1 MYCCAHKTATLTS
14 IQHTVWGEGGKG
26 MARPT
31 LGVMEDYSTN
41 FKLLYFFNFN
51 KIGNIF
57 CPKNTRAGKGSIKPG

>member
-1 MYCCAHKTATLTS
+1 
-14 IQHTVWGEGGKG
+14 

-31 LGVMEDYSTN
+31 LGVMEDHSTN

-57 CPKNTRAGKGSIKPG
+57 CPKNTRAGKGSIKPGLNRVK